1 MAKRFTATEKWD
13 KAWFRKLSPRHKS
26 LWQFLVDRCD
36 QVGMWE
42 VDVDSASHFIND
54 STPITEDDFK
64 IFGPRLEKFGNDKLW
79 IVDFVSFQCGDLSER
94 SPAHK
99 PIFKLLKKYN
109 LLNRVLLT
117 LSNRVLEIEKEIE
130 KEKEEEKEV
139 EKEKERPNELV
150 FGDKGARSIAV
161 KKVYAID
168 QTKRIYDLEKYFQ
181 YTGQLEEFKTAGLT
195 QFDAFMEANP
205 ANVFKDPDHLYNT
218 FRKFCITDQ
227 LNKVAKGSNKKI
239 TIEDLN
245 A

>member
-1 MAKRFTATEKWD
+1 MAKRFTSTNKWD
-13 KAWFRKLSPRHKS
+13 KEWFMHLPCKLKC
-26 LWQFLVDRCD
+26 LWQYINDKCD
-36 QVGMWE
+36 QAGMWE
-42 VDVDSASHFIND
+42 ANYTLASLHIGE
-54 STPITEDDFK
+54 TITESDLAA
-64 IFGPRLEKFGNDKLW
+64 FGARVEKFAPGKIWVVDH
-79 IVDFVSFQCGDLSER
+79 VDFQSGSLSEK

>member
-13 KAWFRKLSPRHKS
+13 KAWYRKLSPRHKA

-54 STPITEDDFK
+54 VTPITEEDFK

-79 IVDFVSFQCGDLSER
+79 IVDFVSFQCGDLSEK

-109 LLNRVLLT
+109 LLNRVLVT

-130 KEKEEEKEV
+130 KEEEGEKEV
-139 EKEKERPNELV
+139 EKEKERPKELV
-150 FGDKGARSIAV
+150 FGEKKSLSIAV
-161 KKVYAID
+161 KPVYAKD
-168 QTKRIYDLEKYFQ
+168 QPIRIYDLEKYFAH
-181 YTGQLEEFKTAGLT
+181 TGQLKEFISAGFT
-195 QFDAFMEANP
+195 GFDDFLQANP
-205 ANVFKDPDHLYNT
+205 ANVFKDPEHLYNT
-218 FRKFCITDQ
+218 FRKFHVDRQ
-227 LNKVAKGSNKKI
+227 LRAVGKK
-239 TIEDLN
+239 EVSLESLKN
-245 A
+245 GNV